1 MNPGLQEILALLI
14 VALVAGAFIFR
25 RIRARRR
32 GKDAGEASVSAD
44 RIRRRRPR

>member
-32 GKDAGEASVSAD
+32 KKAAGEASIAAD
-44 RIRRRRPR
+44 RIKRRR